1 MGQKI
6 SKSVV
11 SNYLNKVTS
20 EAILNVNQDCIVPAL
35 LLQDMRV
42 KCDITTTDDQGNPI
56 HHEAN
61 EGCYQ
66 CVEGIR
72 QEMRNRLLVID
83 PITWTR
89 GNTKLETKRQI
100 MEEITSRMETC
111 LIPCKQCIFSNNRQN
126 VKMKSSTDCQ
136 QDVSVVNKVRNAI
149 TEKIRQDMSVDR
161 DIFSKV
167 VGLLPTF
174 GTNESDVN
182 SLITN
187 NISNKI
193 TTDILNQVQADLQSN
208 QVMRIS
214 GDDGTILRGDSQNS
228 ILARTIRT
236 IQKSEVHTD
245 FVNKIDI
252 TAAQKLVDDENTAK
266 KLFATVGNIARQVA
280 DVVTSGAGLIIVIVI
295 VAVFIVG
302 IIMLAMFVKTGKG
315 ITAIFKPS
323 TYIGNN

>member
-1 MGQKI
+1 MGQKV
-6 SKSVV
+6 SKEVV
-11 SNYLNKVTS
+11 SNYLNNVTS
-20 EAILNVNQDCIVPAL
+20 EAILNVNQDCIVPAF
-35 LLQDMRV
+35 LLQDMFV
-42 KCDITTTDDQGNPI
+42 KCDISTTDAQGNPI

-83 PITWTR
+83 PLTWER
-89 GNTKLETKRQI
+89 GNATLETKKRV
-100 MEEITSRMETC
+100 MEDITASMERC

-126 VKMKSSTDCQ
+126 VMMKSSTDCQ

-149 TEKIRQDMSVDR
+149 TEKIRQDMSRDE

-174 GTNESDVN
+174 GTDESDVN
-182 SLITN
+182 SMITN
-187 NISNKI
+187 NISNKV
-193 TTDILNQVQADLQSN
+193 TTNLLNQVQADLQSN
-208 QVMRIS
+208 QVMRMS
-214 GDDGTILRGDSQNS
+214 GADGSFLRGDSQTS
-228 ILARTIRT
+228 LLARTIST
-236 IQKSEVHTD
+236 IQKADVHTD

-266 KLFATVGNIARQVA
+266 KLFATIGNLARQIA
-280 DVVTSGAGLIIVIVI
+280 DVLTSGVGLIIIIVI

-302 IIMLAMFVKTGKG
+302 IVMLTLFVKTGKSVTG
-315 ITAIFKPS
+315 IFKPS
-323 TYIGNN
+323 TYTK